1 MDEGLQIP
9 LLNIPIAWSQYVP
22 RLVNP
27 LLPQNGFRGEMRSVF
42 SGRRDYPNV
51 ISNNLN
57 FKYYPKYYPY
67 NMTLMILSQK
77 QVGYA

>member
-1 MDEGLQIP
+1 
-9 LLNIPIAWSQYVP
+9 
-22 RLVNP
+22 
-27 LLPQNGFRGEMRSVF
+27 MRSVF